1 MPSEMFL
8 TQSDSANFLSLHL
21 GKSQKYWYR
30 RLTKNLYRPSLS
42 HGYRI
47 TVHVV
52 DGKPMYT
59 LPALREFLRV
69 NQSSTSKGQKN
80 AKCKHC

>member
-8 TQSDSANFLSLHL
+8 SQCESAKFLSLHL
-21 GKSQKYWYR
+21 GKTQKYWYR
-30 RLTKNLYRPSLS
+30 RLTKNVYRPSLL

-52 DGKPMYT
+52 DGKPMYA
-59 LPALREFLRV
+59 LPALREFVRI
-69 NQSSTSKGQKN
+69 NQPST
-80 AKCKHC
+80 

>member
-8 TQSDSANFLSLHL
+8 SQSESAKFLSLHL
-21 GKSQKYWYR
+21 GKTPKYWYR

-59 LPALREFLRV
+59 LPALREFVRIH
-69 NQSSTSKGQKN
+69 QPST
-80 AKCKHC
+80 

>member
-8 TQSDSANFLSLHL
+8 SQNESAHFLSFHL

-30 RLTKNLYRPSLS
+30 RLTKNLFRPSLS

-47 TVHVV
+47 TVHVL

-59 LPALREFLRV
+59 LPALREFVRI
-69 NQSSTSKGQKN
+69 NQPST
-80 AKCKHC
+80 